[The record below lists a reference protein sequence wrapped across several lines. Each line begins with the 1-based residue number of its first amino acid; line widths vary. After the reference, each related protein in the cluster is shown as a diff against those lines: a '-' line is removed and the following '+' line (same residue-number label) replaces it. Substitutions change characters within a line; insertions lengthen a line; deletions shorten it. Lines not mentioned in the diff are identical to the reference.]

1 MGYSERCREINIPK
15 NLIWE
20 LQPTT
25 GEGILDPHERLTV
38 LKQDHCIRR

>member
-1 MGYSERCREINIPK
+1 MGLLVRQINIPK
-15 NLIWE
+15 NLLSGE

-25 GEGILDPHERLTV
+25 GEAILDPHERLTV